1 MCGGL
6 WYVVSER
13 TGYTMEYEKILQK
26 KTLLEQ
32 KKAAAPKK
40 VLAQM
45 ERDFEDQ
52 FIFDSMALSGSSLTL
67 EETKKVLAAARKEET
82 SEKES

>member
-1 MCGGL
+1 
-6 WYVVSER
+6 
-13 TGYTMEYEKILQK
+13 MEYEKILQK

-32 KKAAAPKK
+32 KKAAAPNE

-45 ERDFEDQ
+45 EQDFEDQ
-52 FIFDSMALSGSSLTL
+52 FIFDSMVLSGSTLTL
-67 EETKKVLAAARKEET
+67 EETKKVLAAARKGET

>member
-1 MCGGL
+1 
-6 WYVVSER
+6 
-13 TGYTMEYEKILQK
+13 MEYEKILQK

-32 KKAAAPKK
+32 KKAAAPKE

-45 ERDFEDQ
+45 EQDFEDQ
-52 FIFDSMALSGSSLTL
+52 FIFDSMVLSGSTLTL
-67 EETKKVLAAARKEET
+67 EETKKVLAAARKGEI

>member
-1 MCGGL
+1 
-6 WYVVSER
+6 
-13 TGYTMEYEKILQK
+13 MEYEKILQK

-32 KKAAAPKK
+32 KKAATPKE

-45 ERDFEDQ
+45 EQDVEDQ

>member
-1 MCGGL
+1 
-6 WYVVSER
+6 
-13 TGYTMEYEKILQK
+13 MEYEKILQK

-32 KKAAAPKK
+32 KKAATPKE

-45 ERDFEDQ
+45 ERDFEAQ

-67 EETKKVLAAARKEET
+67 EETKKVLAAARKGET

>member
-1 MCGGL
+1 
-6 WYVVSER
+6 
-13 TGYTMEYEKILQK
+13 MEYEKILQK

-32 KKAAAPKK
+32 KKAATPKE

-45 ERDFEDQ
+45 EQDFEDQ

-67 EETKKVLAAARKEET
+67 EETKKVLAAARKGET

>member
-1 MCGGL
+1 
-6 WYVVSER
+6 
-13 TGYTMEYEKILQK
+13 MEYEKILQK

-32 KKAAAPKK
+32 KKAAAPQE
-40 VLAQM
+40 VLEQI
-45 ERDFEDQ
+45 EQDFEDQ

-67 EETKKVLAAARKEET
+67 EETKKVLAAARKGET

>member
-1 MCGGL
+1 
-6 WYVVSER
+6 
-13 TGYTMEYEKILQK
+13 MEYEKILQK

-32 KKAAAPKK
+32 KKAATPKE

-45 ERDFEDQ
+45 EQDFEDQ

>member
-13 TGYTMEYEKILQK
+13 TGCLMEYEKILQK

-32 KKAAAPKK
+32 KKAAVSKEA
-40 VLAQM
+40 LAQM

-67 EETKKVLAAARKEET
+67 EETKKVLAAARKGEI
-82 SEKES
+82 SEKET

>member
-1 MCGGL
+1 MCGSL

-13 TGYTMEYEKILQK
+13 TGYPMEYEKILQK

-32 KKAAAPKK
+32 KKAAMPKEA
-40 VLAQM
+40 LAQM
-45 ERDFEDQ
+45 EQDFEDQ

>member
-1 MCGGL
+1 MYGGL

-13 TGYTMEYEKILQK
+13 TGYPMEYEKILQK

-32 KKAAAPKK
+32 KKAATPKE

-45 ERDFEDQ
+45 EQDFEEQ
-52 FIFDSMALSGSSLTL
+52 FIFDSMALSGCSLTL
-67 EETKKVLAAARKEET
+67 EETKKVLAAAQSEET

>member
-1 MCGGL
+1 
-6 WYVVSER
+6 
-13 TGYTMEYEKILQK
+13 MEYEKILQK

-52 FIFDSMALSGSSLTL
+52 FIFDSMALFGSSLTL